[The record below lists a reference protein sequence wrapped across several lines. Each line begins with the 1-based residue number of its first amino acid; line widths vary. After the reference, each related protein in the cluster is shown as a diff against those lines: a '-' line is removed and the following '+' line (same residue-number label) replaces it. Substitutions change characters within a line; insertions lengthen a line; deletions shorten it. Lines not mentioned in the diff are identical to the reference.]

1 MGIYADKDL
10 LKWFTSAY
18 QKISQRKLDIGK
30 SCIRF
35 KKPEDI
41 PYDLIAELVAK
52 ITPQDWI
59 QIYERTL
66 KQK

>member
-10 LKWFTSAY
+10 LNWFTSAY
-18 QKISQRKLDIGK
+18 QKISARKLDIGK

-35 KKPEDI
+35 KKTEDI
-41 PYDLIAELVAK
+41 PYDLIAELVSK
-52 ITPQDWI
+52 ITPQEWI
-59 QIYERTL
+59 QTYESTL